1 MRASLVFFG
10 LLALPLFAYTQAY
23 QPFLTPGKTW
33 DVIYDDAGGIISPDY
48 GVRYYLDGDTTWGGQ
63 TVWRLAGRR
72 FEVAN
77 IISPAWLLQAPQG
90 YGWLR
95 EDTAARQVFFRDA
108 ADAPFFEERKIY
120 DFGLEPGDSIAY
132 FWLNF
137 HLDSIGWTTLANG
150 EQRRIFHFSPEGFWP
165 NFYIE
170 GIGGANDLMLP
181 LDVPFE
187 HLGVLEC
194 VKQDGEPRYTK
205 GYWYENLC
213 DLVVTAGR
221 PLVLAVGK
229 AFPNPAR
236 EAVRIELPDAG
247 GATVRL
253 LEIHT
258 GKIVRQEQWETG
270 APACQIELDGL
281 PAGVYL
287 VEIWRETI
295 LARLPVVKMQ

>member
-1 MRASLVFFG
+1 MRAFLLFFN
-10 LLALPLFAYTQAY
+10 LLLQPLFASAQDY

-33 DVIYDDAGGIISPDY
+33 DVIYADEDGTIHPDY
-48 GVRYYLDGDTTWGGQ
+48 GVRYYLDGDTSWGGQ
-63 TVWRLAGRR
+63 TLWRLAGRR

-77 IISPAWLLQAPQG
+77 IFWPAWVLQAPHG

-108 ADAPFFEERKIY
+108 AGAPFFEERKIY

-132 FWLNF
+132 YWQNF
-137 HLDSIGWTTLANG
+137 HLDSIGWTTLTNG

-170 GIGGANDLMLP
+170 GIGGANDLVLA
-181 LDVPFE
+181 LDVQFE

-194 VKQDGEPRYTK
+194 VKQEGEPLYTK

-213 DLVVTAGR
+213 DLVVATGQ
-221 PLVLAVGK
+221 PPVLAAGK

-236 EAVRIELPDAG
+236 KAVRIELSDAG

-253 LEIHT
+253 LEIHS

-270 APACQIELDGL
+270 APACQIELGRL
-281 PAGVYL
+281 PAGIYL
-287 VEIWRETI
+287 VEIWRETT
-295 LARLPVVKMQ
+295 LARFPVVKME